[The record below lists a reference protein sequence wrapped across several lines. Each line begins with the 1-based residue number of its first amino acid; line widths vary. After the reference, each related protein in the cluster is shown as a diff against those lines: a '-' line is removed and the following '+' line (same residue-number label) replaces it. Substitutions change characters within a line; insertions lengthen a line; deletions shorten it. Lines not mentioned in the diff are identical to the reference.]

1 MSDNQTTIQVQP
13 CSACDTPMCGARCL
27 KSSSCSVWRG
37 KPEIGRTAAVAR
49 SNVRLQ
55 WDHDHDP
62 SGRLLARRAIQL
74 GLRGSVL
81 RAFGKRELM
90 EVIDMTQFVATQRQ
104 LLQCAGVA
112 ELRTPVERP
121 YVPSDPSIARRLQ
134 LD

>member
-1 MSDNQTTIQVQP
+1 M
-13 CSACDTPMCGARCL
+13 
-27 KSSSCSVWRG
+27 
-37 KPEIGRTAAVAR
+37 AR

>member
-1 MSDNQTTIQVQP
+1 VLGFRLQRHFFDGLLSQAVASTYAA
-13 CSACDTPMCGARCL
+13 SGLSRREA
-27 KSSSCSVWRG
+27 W
-37 KPEIGRTAAVAR
+37 TAAVAR

-62 SGRLLARRAIQL
+62 SGRQLARRAIQL

-112 ELRTPVERP
+112 ELRTAVERP